1 MFSPPRSAATAAPP
15 FDFRGRFLSRPRT
28 SPFPPCQRCPL
39 PCPATFPPSARE
51 RHAVTA
57 PGPDATT
64 HLQAARPP
72 RNIRHLTRP
81 YQEPPRSGSRPCFP
95 GPLPLFL
102 APLAGVGGGGPP
114 FLQTGSFKKKQK
126 ERKGEKN
133 KTKTPSHL
141 LALSAI
147 QEAGCQFLKEM
158 ALRSTS
164 RFGKPAELK
173 ETAATSGHC
182 VALAPLERRAPRRTR
197 IVLGWKDM
205 QRKWFWRETLDAGG
219 SVRKS
224 TYFTPDLSTEEIPSH
239 HCCKFMLPRTGL
251 RDESW
256 EEMWKNKCHIGGCF
270 MTGDY

>member
-1 MFSPPRSAATAAPP
+1 MFSPPRSSATAARAPARAGARSIAP
-15 FDFRGRFLSRPRT
+15 NLLGAQSHSALSARGKGGLRRRAARAREASFLGSSLARAPLLSRLVHT
-28 SPFPPCQRCPL
+28 APL
-39 PCPATFPPSARE
+39 PYPATFPPSARE

-95 GPLPLFL
+95 DLLPLFL
-102 APLAGVGGGGPP
+102 APLAGVGGPP
-114 FLQTGSFKKKQK
+114 FLQTGLFKKQK
-126 ERKGEKN
+126 EKKKN
-133 KTKTPSHL
+133 PQSHL

-197 IVLGWKDM
+197 TPSDFPDHPGSML
-205 QRKWFWRETLDAGG
+205 RLLATL
-219 SVRKS
+219 V
-224 TYFTPDLSTEEIPSH
+224 
-239 HCCKFMLPRTGL
+239 
-251 RDESW
+251 
-256 EEMWKNKCHIGGCF
+256 
-270 MTGDY
+270 